1 MNCKT
6 VPEFIAYVERQTKE
20 IWLDEPCDIY
30 CIKNGYL
37 GSEAGCDGQYFS
49 PLVMLSGE
57 IRCLGT
63 HVFADLSVFCRR
75 EEFTL
80 DLLKTMLRRMIST
93 DVGVIAFFGLRVYGA
108 TLKNLDML
116 VDQIESKAQF
126 EDVIDKMFKLTN
138 RYQMWLHQIFPWG
151 FGKFMPRRSPEQYA
165 DIADKLIDNGEISAC
180 SH

>member
-1 MNCKT
+1 MIFDT
-6 VPEFIAYVERQTKE
+6 IPQFIESVDRQIQE
-20 IWLDEPCDIY
+20 IWLDEPHDIY

-63 HVFADLSVFCRR
+63 HIFADLAVFCGQDG
-75 EEFTL
+75 FTL
-80 DLLKTMLRRMIST
+80 DLLKTMLKTMIST
-93 DVGVIAFFGLRVYGA
+93 DVGVVAFFGLRVYGE
-108 TLKNLDML
+108 TLKNLDKL
-116 VDQIESKAQF
+116 IEQIESKAQF
-126 EDVIDKMFKLTN
+126 KEIVDKMFTLTN

-165 DIADKLIDNGEISAC
+165 EIAAKLNSGRKE
-180 SH
+180 